1 MDLYYKV
8 YTLVNTKMFS
18 FHRGGGLLYSDV
30 MQVCKTKCCT
40 LFLCLHFQ
48 EDQFGIPGTFESG
61 RIHAAALVVGDYTE
75 DFSHWEASRSLGQ
88 WMEEEGIPGISGVH
102 NNITVIMYGSVLG
115 YIDVYQNVCVC
126 VCRY

>member
-1 MDLYYKV
+1 M
-8 YTLVNTKMFS
+8 
-18 FHRGGGLLYSDV
+18 LYS
-30 MQVCKTKCCT
+30 
-40 LFLCLHFQ
+40 FLCLHLQ

-88 WMEEEGIPGISGVH
+88 WMEEEGIPGISGVP
-102 NNITVIMYGSVLG
+102 NITVIMYGSVLG
-115 YIDVYQNVCVC
+115 YIQNVYVC